1 MQLLS
6 DPYYRTMEGFR
17 LLVEKEWLS
26 FGHRFS
32 HRGAQTL
39 ASQSS
44 GFAPIFLQ
52 FLDCVHQVRAPC
64 GLLALLPK
72 HWSMVWAVTASL
84 GVCWEPSPRSSSQIH
99 LQFPMEFEFSQYYLK
114 FLSYHYISN
123 RFRTFLLD
131 SDYERIE
138 LGEGSVWGAQG
149 WAAQCLAPNN
159 AILPSSPQASFTRR
173 RASGKASRSTSPFG
187 ITSTG

>member
-138 LGEGSVWGAQG
+138 LGEGSVRGERG
-149 WAAQCLAPNN
+149 GAAQCLAPNN
-159 AILPSSPQASFTRR
+159 ALLPSSPQASFTRR